1 MINREHKDRLF
12 KLIFGEEKNK
22 GNLLDLY
29 NAINNTDY
37 DDVSQLQIMT
47 IEDCIYMGMKND
59 ISLLIDFWLSLYEQQ
74 STWNPNIPV
83 RGMFYFADLYEKYIA
98 VNKLNI
104 YGSRLLKLPTP
115 QYIVFY
121 NGVDGK
127 MDGRDEVKLRLSDA
141 FGDKSVAGEFEW
153 TATVKNINLGRNK
166 ELMEKCRPLMEYAT
180 LVDKIRRYKDELG
193 SIEAAVERA
202 VGECIKEGIL
212 ADFLIGHKAEV
223 MDVCLTEYDEA
234 ATQKAFKE
242 EGYEEGYDDGYG
254 SGYDSCE
261 NTMVRLQS
269 YLIENNRLDDLRR
282 TTYDKEYRNLLI
294 SKLPND

>member
-37 DDVSQLQIMT
+37 DDASQLHIMT

-74 STWNPNIPV
+74 STWNPNTPV

-98 VNKLNI
+98 VNKLNV
-104 YGSRLLKLPTP
+104 YGSKLLKLPTP

-127 MDGRDEVKLRLSDA
+127 MDGKDEVKLRLSDA

-180 LVDKIRRYKDELG
+180 LVDKIRRYKVELG
-193 SIEAAVERA
+193 SIEAAVEKA
-202 VGECIKEGIL
+202 VDECIKEGIL

-242 EGYEEGYDDGYG
+242 EGYEEGYDDG
-254 SGYDSCE
+254 E
-261 NTMVRLQS
+261 KAMVRLQS

-294 SKLPND
+294 SKLPKD

>member
-37 DDVSQLQIMT
+37 DDASQLQIMT

-74 STWNPNIPV
+74 STWNPNTPV

-98 VNKLNI
+98 VNKLNV
-104 YGSRLLKLPTP
+104 YGSKLLKLPTP

-127 MDGRDEVKLRLSDA
+127 MDGKDEVKLRLSDA

-180 LVDKIRRYKDELG
+180 LVDKIRRYKVELG
-193 SIEAAVERA
+193 SIEAAVEKA
-202 VGECIKEGIL
+202 VDECIKEGIL

-242 EGYEEGYDDGYG
+242 EGYEEGYDDGYD
-254 SGYDSCE
+254 SGA
-261 NTMVRLQS
+261 NAMVRLQS

-294 SKLPND
+294 SKLPKD